1 MDDSE
6 ATSLEQIRAFLA
18 GSSEVRF
25 AGERREEV
33 YEWMEQTLVRLQ
45 YASLKRPGKGLVR
58 SYITR
63 MTGLSRAQAT
73 RLIMAYRETG
83 RVKATAYLRTQFATQ
98 YTAADVALLAY
109 VDKAQQTHRFDQR
122 CLVVVADQGWHNNFK
137 WRTITGGWVKFK
149 CDVLRPTALRSGAL
163 SR

>member
-83 RVKATAYLRTQFATQ
+83 RVKAVVYRRTKFATH
-98 YTAADVALLAY
+98 YTAADV
-109 VDKAQQTHRFDQR
+109 
-122 CLVVVADQGWHNNFK
+122 
-137 WRTITGGWVKFK
+137 
-149 CDVLRPTALRSGAL
+149 VL
-163 SR
+163 

>member
-6 ATSLEQIRAFLA
+6 TGSGEQIRAFLA

-33 YEWMEQTLVRLQ
+33 YEWVEQTLVRHQ

-58 SYITR
+58 SYIAR
-63 MTGLSRAQAT
+63 MTGLSRAQAA

-83 RVKATAYLRTQFATQ
+83 RVKAVVYRRTKFATH
-98 YTAADVALLAY
+98 YTAADV
-109 VDKAQQTHRFDQR
+109 
-122 CLVVVADQGWHNNFK
+122 
-137 WRTITGGWVKFK
+137 
-149 CDVLRPTALRSGAL
+149 VL
-163 SR
+163 